1 MLCAATRSEIFLVF
15 SLITIS
21 EVQPNCA
28 ADVCR
33 RAMCVFYF
41 GYEEL
46 PSSVKEL
53 LISCAHTLIWW
64 YKVCVV
70 PSFVDH
76 WNLNMVDFV
85 VVLGLYF
92 YSDSD
97 KDRI

>member
-15 SLITIS
+15 SPITTS

-28 ADVCR
+28 TDVCR

-53 LISCAHTLIWW
+53 LISCTHTLI
-64 YKVCVV
+64 
-70 PSFVDH
+70 
-76 WNLNMVDFV
+76 
-85 VVLGLYF
+85 
-92 YSDSD
+92 
-97 KDRI
+97 